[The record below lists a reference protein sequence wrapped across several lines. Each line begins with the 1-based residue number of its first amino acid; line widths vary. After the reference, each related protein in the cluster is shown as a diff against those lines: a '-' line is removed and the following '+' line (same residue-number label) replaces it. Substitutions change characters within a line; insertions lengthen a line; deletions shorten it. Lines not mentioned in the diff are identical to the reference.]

1 MSALFN
7 YENHLF
13 ISYAHIDNYHFSGS
27 AKGWVDLL
35 HERLEIRLAQLLG
48 KKPTIWRDPEL
59 KGNDVFNETIVIEL
73 SKTAILLSII
83 SPRYL
88 QSSSCR
94 QELEN
99 FFRLAAQEVGVRLDD
114 KHRVFK
120 VVKTHVPIEDHP
132 PELRD
137 LLGYEFYQRDQAS
150 GRVREF
156 EHEIGP
162 QGEKD
167 KRYWDKFEDLV
178 WDIQELIKRI
188 ESRAQAPALP
198 ASGATIFLAETT
210 SDLSEERDKVKRE
223 LQQYGHLVLP
233 DKPLPWKAPAL
244 REAVRQY
251 LKLSRLSVH
260 LIGEHYGVIPEMETE
275 RSIVRLQQEMAIE
288 RGDTSEFSRLIWIP
302 PDLQPK
308 DELQRRFVAD
318 LQNSFSSH
326 NGSELLQVKLEDLK
340 TVIRTKLAQKSKPAT
355 VVNQQAGASRVYL
368 ICDQQD
374 VDAVEPV
381 VNHLFEQRCEV
392 TLPLL
397 DGTESEVLNDHKE
410 NLLLCDA
417 VLIYQGR
424 ASEGWLRMKLRDL
437 IKLPGY
443 GRTTPLA
450 AKAVYIAAPESP
462 SKERFKTLEAQVI
475 KNYGEFAAA
484 ALAPFFAQINKAKGA

>member
-1 MSALFN
+1 
-7 YENHLF
+7 
-13 ISYAHIDNYHFSGS
+13 
-27 AKGWVDLL
+27 
-35 HERLEIRLAQLLG
+35 
-48 KKPTIWRDPEL
+48 
-59 KGNDVFNETIVIEL
+59 
-73 SKTAILLSII
+73 
-83 SPRYL
+83 
-88 QSSSCR
+88 
-94 QELEN
+94 
-99 FFRLAAQEVGVRLDD
+99 
-114 KHRVFK
+114 
-120 VVKTHVPIEDHP
+120 
-132 PELRD
+132 
-137 LLGYEFYQRDQAS
+137 
-150 GRVREF
+150 
-156 EHEIGP
+156 
-162 QGEKD
+162 
-167 KRYWDKFEDLV
+167 
-178 WDIQELIKRI
+178 
-188 ESRAQAPALP
+188 
-198 ASGATIFLAETT
+198 
-210 SDLSEERDKVKRE
+210 

-233 DKPLPWKAPAL
+233 DKPLPWNAPAL

-288 RGDTSEFSRLIWIP
+288 RGDTCEFSRLIWMP

-308 DELQRRFVAD
+308 DELQRRFVTD

-355 VVNQQAGASRVYL
+355 VVNQQAGASRVYM

-381 VNHLFEQRCEV
+381 VNHLFEQGCEV

-437 IKLPGY
+437 IKLPGH
-443 GRTTPLA
+443 GRTAPLA